1 MSGQHNAS
9 SQEVAKPARTGT
21 ELLGLRNR
29 VAVLKAL
36 RRHGRLSHTELSDH
50 TGLASATVSAI
61 TADLERAQVIE
72 KSEQQAGSGRGRPRV
87 LFAQRRGSAYL
98 IIVIISSDA
107 IQYSLVDYAGKLI
120 DRFVEPRTSGRSG
133 DFIAAIRSGLDRV
146 LDRSRIARELVRAIS
161 ISSKGLV
168 APDAPVLRWSPV
180 LGGEQV
186 DFEAGLRSLWSAR
199 LSLSNETLL
208 VASALGQRQQASS
221 AGFSGITALSLGH
234 SIGLGI
240 ATARPDGEIEV
251 QAPNFGHMLHVPNGA
266 LCRCG
271 ARGCVE
277 AYAGLYGILR
287 TAFEVPLDTIPA
299 KFVPIPEVDKL
310 ASSARNGNR
319 MANYA
324 FRVAGQALGFG
335 LSRVFS
341 LNSHMPVAITGP
353 GSRYFDLMRSGM
365 EEGLSQSQVVRM
377 EGMPVLSVVA
387 DEPQLVFQG
396 HLERAMA
403 LVDEDIVMSAT

>member
-1 MSGQHNAS
+1 MSGHHNAS
-9 SQEVAKPARTGT
+9 SAEVAKPARTGT

-61 TADLERAQVIE
+61 TSDLERAEVIE

-120 DRFVEPRTSGRSG
+120 DRFVEPRMQGRAG
-133 DFIAAIRSGLDRV
+133 DFLAAIGAGLERV
-146 LDRSRIARELVRAIS
+146 LDRSRIARDRVRAIS

-168 APDAPVLRWSPV
+168 AADAPVLRWSPV
-180 LGGEQV
+180 LGTEQV
-186 DFEAGLRSLWSAR
+186 DFEAGLKPLWGAR

-208 VASALGQRQQASS
+208 VASALGQQQQASA
-221 AGFSGITALSLGH
+221 AGFTGVTALSLGH

-240 ATARPDGEIEV
+240 ATARPAGEIEV
-251 QAPNFGHMLHVPNGA
+251 RAPNFGHMLHVPNGA

-310 ASSARNGNR
+310 AASARSGNR

-353 GSRYFDLMRSGM
+353 GARYFDLMRAGM

-377 EGMPVLSVVA
+377 EGMPILSVVP